1 MDFYNNTTSFL
12 DENEN
17 IINCQLILKNKFPLI
32 THWIVLFKTKSYVLT
47 IEYSTPGVE
56 INISNEEFFGW
67 IKLNFIFFLLVNRKL
82 LKFGNWIN
90 TNKNE
95 RFN

>member
-17 IINCQLILKNKFPLI
+17 IINCRLILKNKFPLI
-32 THWIVLFKTKSYVLT
+32 THWIVLFKTKSYVFT

-56 INISNEEFFGW
+56 INISNEEFFG
-67 IKLNFIFFLLVNRKL
+67 
-82 LKFGNWIN
+82 
-90 TNKNE
+90 
-95 RFN
+95 